1 MKNLLLLLYIALFFI
16 GISCANKDQAKKSNQ
31 QSSKPLNFIATL
43 DSVWTMEQIPIR
55 KRDSVM
61 RIHGDDSELFKKY
74 QAIYKKNH
82 IINEKKVRYILDTY
96 GWPTKAM
103 AGEDGNWTIC
113 NVLQHSSIDVR
124 VKYLPMMEQ
133 AVKDKK
139 LEPRFLV
146 RAADRIATDNN
157 ELQIYGGQVKYYPET
172 KSFNLWP
179 IKDPANVNKIRA
191 EIGMN
196 SIEEFL
202 KQKRVPLE
210 WNVEEQI
217 KRTEAFIEAKRQNI
231 KQK

>member
-1 MKNLLLLLYIALFFI
+1 MKNLLVYIVLLLI
-16 GISCANKDQAKKSNQ
+16 GISCANKEQANKSTK
-31 QSSKPLNFIATL
+31 QSSEPLNFIATL
-43 DSVWTMEQIPIR
+43 DSVWIMEQIPIR

-74 QAIYKKNH
+74 QTIYTQNH
-82 IINEKKVRYILDTY
+82 TINEKKVLHILDTY

-103 AGEDGNWTIC
+103 AGENGNWTIC
-113 NVLQHSSIDVR
+113 NVLQHSSNDVR

-133 AVKDKK
+133 AVKDKI
-139 LEPRFLV
+139 LEPRFYV
-146 RAADRIATDNN
+146 RAVDRIATDNN

-179 IKDPANVNKIRA
+179 IKDPANVNKRRA
-191 EIGMN
+191 EMGMN

-202 KQKRVPLE
+202 KQKRVSLE

-217 KRTEAFIEAKRQNI
+217 KRTEAFMAEKKRN
-231 KQK
+231 